1 MEASGIVK
9 VDGIIEL
16 PEIWRGNA
24 DPESITVQ
32 LTPIGVHQ
40 ELFVQGVQY
49 GAKVIVR
56 NAAGGPINAYYC
68 VHAHPKGVEGTQ
80 PWAVS
85 VSSDCDI

>member
-9 VDGIIEL
+9 IDGIIEL

-40 ELFVQGVQY
+40 ELFVQGIQY

-56 NAAGGPINAYYC
+56 NGAGGPINAYYL
-68 VHAHPKGVEGTQ
+68 VRAE
-80 PWAVS
+80 S
-85 VSSDCDI
+85 R

>member
-16 PEIWRGNA
+16 PSVWQGQA
-24 DPESITVQ
+24 DPETITVQ
-32 LTPIGVHQ
+32 LTPIGVYQ
-40 ELFVQGVQY
+40 ELFVDAVQY

-56 NAAGGPINAYYC
+56 NAAGGPINAYYE
-68 VHAHPKGVEGTQ
+68 VSAHPKGVEGTQ
-80 PWAVS
+80 PWAAS